1 MGRQPLPQ
9 EFTERAPKNS
19 FNFYSMTKNIYDL
32 IIIGGGPA
40 AITAGIYGAR
50 KKLKILVLAERPS
63 WKLNS
68 APIIENYPGF
78 NSISG
83 PELLKRMREQLNYYK
98 VGEKEEKVDRVKI
111 TGEGVFEVGAGKNK
125 YLAKTVI
132 VASGGGLKT
141 LGVPGE
147 KEFTGKGVSY
157 CVTCDGPLF
166 FGKNVAVIGG
176 GNAGMETALELL
188 NYANKIYILEITD
201 RFWGDEANQEKLR
214 KSRKAEFILNARTQE
229 IKGEKFVKSL
239 VFENKKTKK
248 IKELSVDGVFVE
260 IGSAFR
266 SDFVKDLVELNEF
279 GEIIVDSKT
288 GETKTPGLFAAGDV
302 TDIPYKQIII
312 AAGEGAKAALSAYH
326 YLFKRT

>member
-1 MGRQPLPQ
+1 MH
-9 EFTERAPKNS
+9 
-19 FNFYSMTKNIYDL
+19 DL

-40 AITAGIYGAR
+40 ALTAGIYGAR
-50 KKLKILVLAERPS
+50 KKLKILLLAEKPS

-78 NSISG
+78 NSIPG
-83 PELLKRMREQLNYYK
+83 PEFLKRMKEQLNYYK
-98 VGEKEEKVDRVKI
+98 VEEKEEKVDRVKI
-111 TGEGVFEVGAGKNK
+111 TEEGAFEVGAGENK
-125 YLAKTVI
+125 YSAKTVI
-132 VASGGGLKT
+132 VASGGGPKT

-214 KSRKAEFILNARTQE
+214 KSKKAEFILNAQAQE
-229 IKGEKFVKSL
+229 IKGEEFVKSL
-239 VFENKKTKK
+239 VFEDRKTKK
-248 IKELSVDGVFVE
+248 IKELSVDGIFVE
-260 IGSAFR
+260 ISSIPSSG
-266 SDFVKDLVELNEF
+266 FVKDLVELNGL
-279 GEIIVDSKT
+279 GEIIIDSKT
-288 GETKTPGLFAAGDV
+288 NMTKTPGLFAAGDV
-302 TDIPYKQIII
+302 TDVPYKQIVI
-312 AAGEGAKAALSAYH
+312 ACGEGAKAALSAYY
-326 YLFKRT
+326 YLSKKP